1 MRRNIRHPHYEICSD
16 NDGMQSLDI
25 RSLKTTMGM
34 EMLRSKRPDTVR
46 QEIAMHLLA
55 YNLIRG
61 VMAEA
66 ARGRDVQPR
75 ELSFNRTGRPFAR

>member
-1 MRRNIRHPHYEICSD
+1 M
-16 NDGMQSLDI
+16 
-25 RSLKTTMGM
+25 
-34 EMLRSKRPDTVR
+34 VR
-46 QEIAMHLLA
+46 KEVGMHLLA

-75 ELSFNRTGRPFAR
+75 TNDIAVHSILMPRWEG